1 MRLREFHLGRRRF
14 KAMLLAVMVGY
25 ADQALARERGAGT
38 AQLGSRRAAMD
49 VFDSDN
55 NGYVTTEDI
64 KRVARLLGDELDEA
78 DTRQMLRSVARPGT
92 TSSRCPKK
100 IEAHAASVISRAQ
113 FEER

>member
-1 MRLREFHLGRRRF
+1 MASACAEGRISSVTT
-14 KAMLLAVMVGY
+14 K
-25 ADQALARERGAGT
+25 RGAGT

-78 DTRQMLRSVARPGT
+78 AARQMVAYKEAEPPSEQPLNPGAKAGGART
-92 TSSRCPKK
+92 
-100 IEAHAASVISRAQ
+100 AAAWPR
-113 FEER
+113 